1 MKRIK
6 KFLDALALCALFS
19 TVATGQGQVGE
30 VPQKRIVGGESVSA
44 DEFPFV
50 AKILYRTWRDYPIE
64 GYYYPIGCTGSLI
77 APDKVLTAA
86 HCVAGYED
94 RLWKINVGFG
104 NKRDKYDAY
113 LLSGSESEVGVE
125 YTHQPAKI
133 TVHPNFGIPKNDVAI
148 LWLKYDVE
156 IDPVRILDL
165 DEENNWYSSSN
176 RRGVAVGWGRLGA
189 GAGADRPDTLQEVE
203 VPVYTKDDCEVVLQ
217 DLRDQGK
224 SPQAPRILEQMLCA
238 GEENRATG
246 KGDSGSPL
254 LVQTSN
260 GWAQVGVL
268 SQSTRDPYPQTV
280 VYMGNYMRTSHF
292 VDWIFPRL
300 HFAHSA
306 TGGGWETD
314 LTLINPCC
322 PKGARAGVRATVEVF
337 RSDGTL
343 RAEEQI
349 VLQGWSMKEWTLP
362 PGTGVETGGVV
373 VTSDGELNGFLRFR
387 YKDEAAASVPASPL
401 GSRFMI
407 PVSGIVD
414 QIGLA
419 IYNDLDEEER
429 VILAVDGAGA
439 TVVTIPPQGKISGF
453 IEEFFEDLEGREVQ
467 RGGFL
472 RVTAL
477 SFEESRISV
486 LALEIVNGDLV
497 SIPAVVIE

>member
-1 MKRIK
+1 MEGLPDK
-6 KFLDALALCALFS
+6 
-19 TVATGQGQVGE
+19 
-30 VPQKRIVGGESVSA
+30 
-44 DEFPFV
+44 
-50 AKILYRTWRDYPIE
+50 

-86 HCVAGYED
+86 HCVEGYED
-94 RLWKINVGFG
+94 RPWKIRVGFG
-104 NKRDKYDAY
+104 NKRAQYDAY
-113 LLSGSESEVGVE
+113 VTSGSESEIGGE
-125 YTHQPAKI
+125 YVHWPAKI

-148 LWLKYDVE
+148 LWLRYDVG

-189 GAGADRPDTLQEVE
+189 GAGADRPDTLQKVE

-224 SPQAPRILEQMLCA
+224 NPKAPRILEQMLCA
-238 GEENRATG
+238 GEENQAIG
-246 KGDSGSPL
+246 QGDSGSPL

-268 SQSTRDPYPQTV
+268 SQGTRDPYPQTV

-343 RAEEQI
+343 RAKEQI
-349 VLQGWSMKEWTLP
+349 VLRGWSMKEWTLP
-362 PGTGVETGGVV
+362 TGTGVETGGVV
-373 VTSDGELNGFLRFR
+373 VTSDGELTGFLRFR

-401 GSRFMI
+401 GSFFMI
-407 PVSGIVD
+407 PVSSIVD
-414 QIGLA
+414 KTGLA
-419 IYNDLDEEER
+419 VYNDLDEEEA
-429 VILAVDGAGA
+429 VILAVDGAGS
-439 TVVTIPPQGKISGF
+439 TVVTIPPKGKISGF

-472 RVTAL
+472 NVSA
-477 SFEESRISV
+477 FGESRISV

-497 SIPAVVIE
+497 AIPAVLTE